1 MGMFDHLYVED
12 LSLLPLTDSECGGL
26 TATTEWQT
34 KSLDCLLT
42 CVYLTPDKR
51 LEVLQFDMEEVPQ
64 AERPYPDDDG
74 IMGIMGSI
82 RRVNEERVDINYHGY
97 LNFYTGHNG
106 DWLEFTA
113 KFTDGIMVEII
124 RVSPPDAS
132 DVRY

>member
-12 LSLLPLTDSECGGL
+12 LSLLPLTESERRSL
-26 TATTEWQT
+26 TPATEWQT
-34 KSLDCLLT
+34 KSLDCILT
-42 CVYLTPDKR
+42 NVYLTSNKR

-74 IMGIMGSI
+74 IIGMMGSI
-82 RRVNEERVDINYHGY
+82 RRVNEKRVDSNLHGY
-97 LNFYTGHNG
+97 LNFYTGHKG

-113 KFTDGIMVEII
+113 KFTNGIMVEIT